1 MVDCKERTSWVSAG
15 GWGNVKAMENVKH
28 VDCHQLI
35 PRFASWRLHDPE
47 RLAQLVRSVAQH
59 GQLAPVVVVPV
70 SAASADSPRWV
81 LIDGYRRLA
90 ALHQIGEDR
99 IWVDAW
105 DSSVDE
111 ALLLCLAKEAER
123 GWEAIEQAALLHE
136 LSARYALRELA
147 QRIGRD
153 VSWVSRRLSLFNAL
167 PETLLAAVRDGR
179 LSVWAATRIMAP
191 LARANSAHAE
201 TLLAALDKTPLSTRE
216 LQRLFEHYRQS
227 PQAQRERLVAA
238 PDLFIRTLAAK
249 QQAAADHQLASGPE
263 GAWHKDLGVIKSVLK
278 RLIKQIPTLFSTR
291 QAPAERAQL
300 LKPYQQTQA
309 QFHALDQQLKQVS
322 FDDHA

>member
-1 MVDCKERTSWVSAG
+1 
-15 GWGNVKAMENVKH
+15 MESVKH

-59 GQLAPVVVVPV
+59 GQLTPVVVVP
-70 SAASADSPRWV
+70 SPPTSADSPHWV

-90 ALHQIGEDR
+90 ALHRVGEDR

-105 DSSVDE
+105 DHSVDD
-111 ALLLCLAKEAER
+111 ALLLCLAKGPER

-136 LSARYALRELA
+136 LSERYALRELA

-153 VSWVSRRLSLFNAL
+153 VSWVSRRLTLFKAL
-167 PETLLAAVRDGR
+167 PETLLDAVRDGR

-227 PQAQRERLVAA
+227 PQAQRERLVAD
-238 PDLFIRTLAAK
+238 PDLFIRSLAAK
-249 QQAAADHQLASGPE
+249 QQAASDHQLASGPE
-263 GAWHKDLGVIKSVLK
+263 GAWHKDLGMIKSVLK
-278 RLIKQIPTLFSTR
+278 RLIKQIPTLFCAQQPTS
-291 QAPAERAQL
+291 ERTQL
-300 LKPYQQTQA
+300 LQPYQQTQA
-309 QFHALDQQLKQVS
+309 QFHALDQQLKQVTG
-322 FDDHA
+322 DDHT